1 MKKFVCLL
9 LTLTMLFG
17 LASSAFAEKEVPEGY
32 TPIRTA
38 QELDN
43 IRNNLSGKYILMND
57 IDLGEYENWVPIGT
71 KKQPFSGIFDG
82 NNHSIKNLIINN
94 FVEDSSRSSSGIF
107 AFARDSEIKNTII
120 DSDMTITAEKKELHE
135 TCSS

>member
-1 MKKFVCLL
+1 MKRFVCLL
-9 LTLTMLFG
+9 LTLTMLCG
-17 LASSAFAEKEVPEGY
+17 IAAPAFAESGDVPAGY
-32 TPIRTA
+32 IPIRTA

-82 NNHSIKNLIINN
+82 NNH
-94 FVEDSSRSSSGIF
+94 
-107 AFARDSEIKNTII
+107 
-120 DSDMTITAEKKELHE
+120 
-135 TCSS
+135 

>member
-1 MKKFVCLL
+1 MKKLISVL
-9 LTLTMLFG
+9 LTIVMMCGVATHVF
-17 LASSAFAEKEVPEGY
+17 SADGTVPYGY

-38 QELDN
+38 QELDS

-82 NNHSIKNLIINN
+82 NNHSIKNLNINCFGLHTKKDPITQN
-94 FVEDSSRSSSGIF
+94 KCSFVV
-107 AFARDSEIKNTII
+107 
-120 DSDMTITAEKKELHE
+120 
-135 TCSS
+135 